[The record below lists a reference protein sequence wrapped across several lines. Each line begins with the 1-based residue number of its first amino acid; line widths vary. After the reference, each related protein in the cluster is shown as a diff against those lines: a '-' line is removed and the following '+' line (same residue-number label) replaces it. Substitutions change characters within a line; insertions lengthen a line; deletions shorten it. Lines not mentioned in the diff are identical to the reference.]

1 MFYIC
6 FCFGIY
12 ICFCF
17 GILLYFPTFA
27 SKTFCVHIPVNLKQI
42 AHRAKFSATGWKQ
55 MTVCYLF
62 QGKHHSFNN
71 YCSVVISYSVCINRF
86 VYYLFAKFENNLEGF
101 MVVYTIILQLNIQK
115 KNKLLKNLQH
125 LILHF

>member
-1 MFYIC
+1 MFYTG
-6 FCFGIY
+6 FCFE
-12 ICFCF
+12 
-17 GILLYFPTFA
+17 ILSYFFNFA
-27 SKTFCVHIPVNLKQI
+27 NKLFNVHFPSNLQQI
-42 AHRAKFSATGWKQ
+42 AYRAKFSATGWKQ